1 MGYTV
6 NLATS
11 GSTEDSAGSGD
22 DWQACLKDLEDAKG
36 KKTGPNDIK
45 GRWNIS
51 CRRSVHSIWGKFMYG
66 FA

>member
-11 GSTEDSAGSGD
+11 GSTEDSAGSGHD
-22 DWQACLKDLEDAKG
+22 GQG

-51 CRRSVHSIWGKFMYG
+51 CRRSVHSIGGSSCMILYDLLI
-66 FA
+66 